1 MATINLGN
9 IKFNW
14 KGTYNAGTAYAID
27 DVVSYNGSSYVC
39 ILASTGNLPTN
50 TTYWNV
56 MSSAGTNGT
65 DGTDL
70 TTTLTTQGDIVYRD
84 GSGLAR
90 LGAGTSGQVLQTGGT
105 GANPSWGTV
114 SSDYVKVANG
124 TLSNQGDLIL
134 NNFDFTTY
142 KHFKVYLNG
151 VNTNNNSEYLAIRFQ
166 YDNSGSPATDTGSE
180 YTYFLKGRHVYGS
193 SSDTGENSGTSLQDR
208 IRTNWQTT
216 ATSNGASWK
225 QDFQFELS
233 NWNNTNSSKQLF
245 IRMCGVYDNG
255 TEYHYY
261 LDGGAVSRNDTRAYN
276 GLRFFLNNSNNFNVD
291 NYYIYGIKG

>member
-14 KGTYNAGTAYAID
+14 KGTYNAGTAYAVD

-56 MSSAGTNGT
+56 MSEAGT

-70 TTTLTTQGDIVYRD
+70 TSTLTTQGDIVYRD

-114 SSDYVKVANG
+114 SSDFVKIAEFNHSGSTVGYVDVDNVFSA
-124 TLSNQGDLIL
+124 
-134 NNFDFTTY
+134 TY
-142 KHFKVYLNG
+142 DIYKVYIENVLFASTGYNLDMRLLTAGG
-151 VNTNNNSEYLAIRFQ
+151 VSSASEYHHAEWGYTAGNASI
-166 YDNSGSPATDTGSE
+166 SGYSSGDSRWMIGQDQ
-180 YTYFLKGRHVYGS
+180 
-193 SSDTGENSGTSLQDR
+193 SSDSQRTGVSEITFYRPTSTTKYKNEKKQVDV
-208 IRTNWQTT
+208 QT
-216 ATSNGASWK
+216 
-225 QDFQFELS
+225 
-233 NWNNTNSSKQLF
+233 
-245 IRMCGVYDNG
+245 
-255 TEYHYY
+255 
-261 LDGGAVSRNDTRAYN
+261 
-276 GLRFFLNNSNNFNVD
+276 
-291 NYYIYGIKG
+291 